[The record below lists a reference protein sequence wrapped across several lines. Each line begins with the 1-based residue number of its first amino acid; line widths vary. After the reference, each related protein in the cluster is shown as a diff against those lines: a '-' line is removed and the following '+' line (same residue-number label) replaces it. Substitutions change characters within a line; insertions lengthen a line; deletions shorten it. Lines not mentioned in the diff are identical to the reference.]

1 MRLTL
6 ACLLL
11 IAICM
16 TMAAR
21 GNKGNMEKDK
31 KYVGTA
37 IAAYN
42 LARYVRWRRV
52 RWGRW
57 GEKRGLNGRPG
68 RPEEILAEMFKAL
81 DENHDGFVDIDE
93 LKDDMAT
100 VLKGESRTPDEL
112 MDETDTNGDGNIDFI
127 EFVNDIMPNNPYVN
141 DIIPNNP

>member
-1 MRLTL
+1 MYTSFRKRSRSPFYWYIMKTLVIIPVSKENIKMRLTL

-21 GNKGNMEKDK
+21 GYKGNMEKDK

-57 GEKRGLNGRPG
+57 GEKRGKVLLGCYITKN
-68 RPEEILAEMFKAL
+68 L
-81 DENHDGFVDIDE
+81 DIYTGARG
-93 LKDDMAT
+93 M
-100 VLKGESRTPDEL
+100 ESPPPFLTFCL
-112 MDETDTNGDGNIDFI
+112 HIYFQ
-127 EFVNDIMPNNPYVN
+127 
-141 DIIPNNP
+141 